1 VLTSYQ
7 PFISFQTFP
16 KLISCIST
24 GLKAFMIDY
33 PDFLNVR
40 KLALIFVVGPLALLA
55 LFVVLDLSIH
65 SSKVLKVSEQSCAR
79 LEKHDGIQNVDC
91 P

>member
-1 VLTSYQ
+1 MVN
-7 PFISFQTFP
+7 
-16 KLISCIST
+16 
-24 GLKAFMIDY
+24 Y

-40 KLALIFVVGPLALLA
+40 KLAFILVVGPLALLM
-55 LFVVLDLSIH
+55 LFAMLDLSIH

-79 LEKHDGIQNVDC
+79 LENKSENKQMYNQNVDC